1 MAEGKK
7 ADLFHARILFF
18 ASPYFVARAIGFNR
32 LSRNAVSMAPT
43 LDGFATIPIGMQ
55 GTRIVYLSEP
65 ADIEP
70 DLPRRFWGQMNQG
83 KVKCRKLH
91 SLDGLVLKSSR
102 SFNSTKSVALMHIPS
117 CKEPQ
122 KCRESWWWG
131 CLAT

>member
-18 ASPYFVARAIGFNR
+18 AGPYFVARAIGFNR
-32 LSRNAVSMAPT
+32 LSRDAVSMAPT
-43 LDGFATIPIGMQ
+43 LDGFATIPIRVQ
-55 GTRIVYLSEP
+55 GNRIVSEP

-70 DLPRRFWGQMNQG
+70 DPPRSLLGQMNQG
-83 KVKCRKLH
+83 KAMCRKLH